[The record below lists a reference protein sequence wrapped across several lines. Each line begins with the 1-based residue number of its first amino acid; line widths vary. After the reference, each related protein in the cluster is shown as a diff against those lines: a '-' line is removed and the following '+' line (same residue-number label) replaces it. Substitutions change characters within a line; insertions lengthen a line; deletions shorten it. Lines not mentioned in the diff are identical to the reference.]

1 MLLNLL
7 KIENFINEIF
17 HRILQIIF
25 FIQFIIL
32 IIIILKKLFY
42 LKQIH

>member
-17 HRILQIIF
+17 RLQIIF